1 MIEQPSEAK
10 GARRHFC
17 AHFTTWRDV
26 HAAVIEQQGQRTF
39 VCLPFCLPACL
50 PGCLSVYLKDIPQ
63 MYTGYNIKAAARHVH
78 AQASV
83 RIPACT
89 CLGTGCTHMHTFYAA
104 NYACHSRPGD
114 LSDGNHTLA
123 AAVIVEDNTKQHCS
137 SKAGQDCGP
146 RSDEEAKKLT
156 HPTSRHC
163 LDCQGMVHGY
173 VGVWSVK
180 LHGSISCGMH
190 APQASVSVVHTGLPP
205 SRQAVPC

>member
-1 MIEQPSEAK
+1 MHLS
-10 GARRHFC
+10 RHRLHTH
-17 AHFTTWRDV
+17 AHILR
-26 HAAVIEQQGQRTF
+26 
-39 VCLPFCLPACL
+39 CKLCMPF
-50 PGCLSVYLKDIPQ
+50 S
-63 MYTGYNIKAAARHVH
+63 
-78 AQASV
+78 
-83 RIPACT
+83 
-89 CLGTGCTHMHTFYAA
+89 
-104 NYACHSRPGD
+104 SRC